1 MTHADHLPDMVEEM
15 LLDAGQVQDSELR
28 AALLVL
34 GSLASLPTPAPSGKL
49 AALLA
54 ESEDGSAGGAD
65 DAGGISDSGPGDE
78 LAKRRGLRAHRPTV
92 VGLALMAGMG
102 LGVTGVAASAPVPGH
117 SGPFIQHLLED
128 WAPAWTLRVT
138 DALETALPPDALD
151 GHEDPDAT
159 VQGEPQPGVSEEIAT
174 AGGSPAIAP
183 AAEDRFDTPR
193 VPEAPVPNTQG
204 QPAHGNAEA
213 QRGGGQGPASDS
225 WKSDAGA
232 AERESPGASAGL
244 PEQAAAQAA
253 GARRESKHEAPA
265 VPGAPVNSGTE
276 AIRQGADAAAGAAVK
291 ALPGTKSLQRFT
303 PEPPR

>member
-15 LLDAGQVQDSELR
+15 LLDAGHVQDSELR

-78 LAKRRGLRAHRPTV
+78 LAKRRRLRAHRPTV
-92 VGLALMAGMG
+92 VGLALIAGMG
-102 LGVTGVAASAPVPGH
+102 LGVSGVAASTPVPGH
-117 SGPFIQHLLED
+117 SGPFIQQLLED
-128 WAPAWTLRVT
+128 WAPAWTLLVT
-138 DALETALPPDALD
+138 DARETALPPDALD
-151 GHEDPDAT
+151 GHDPDAT
-159 VQGEPQPGVSEEIAT
+159 VQGEPQPGVSEGNAN
-174 AGGSPAIAP
+174 AGGAPAIAP

-204 QPAHGNAEA
+204 QPAQGNAGA
-213 QRGGGQGPASDS
+213 QRGGGQSPASDS

-232 AERESPGASAGL
+232 AQQESPGASAGL
-244 PEQAAAQAA
+244 PELAEAQTA

-265 VPGAPVNSGTE
+265 VPGARVDSGTE
-276 AIRQGADAAAGAAVK
+276 AIRQGADAAAGAAAK

>member
-1 MTHADHLPDMVEEM
+1 MTHADHLPDTVEEM

-49 AALLA
+49 AALLT
-54 ESEDGSAGGAD
+54 ESEDGSAGNAD

-78 LAKRRGLRAHRPTV
+78 LAKRRRLRAHRPTV
-92 VGLALMAGMG
+92 VGLALIAGMG
-102 LGVTGVAASAPVPGH
+102 LGVSGVAASAPVPGH

-128 WAPAWTLRVT
+128 WAPAWTLLVT
-138 DALETALPPDALD
+138 DALETVLPPDTLD
-151 GHEDPDAT
+151 GHVPDAT
-159 VQGEPQPGVSEEIAT
+159 VQGEPQPGVSEENAT
-174 AGGSPAIAP
+174 GGGLPAIAP
-183 AAEDRFDTPR
+183 AAEDRFDTLR

-225 WKSDAGA
+225 GKSDAGA

-253 GARRESKHEAPA
+253 GARRDSKHAAPA
-265 VPGAPVNSGTE
+265 VPGARVDSGTE

-291 ALPGTKSLQRFT
+291 ALPGTKSLQRLT